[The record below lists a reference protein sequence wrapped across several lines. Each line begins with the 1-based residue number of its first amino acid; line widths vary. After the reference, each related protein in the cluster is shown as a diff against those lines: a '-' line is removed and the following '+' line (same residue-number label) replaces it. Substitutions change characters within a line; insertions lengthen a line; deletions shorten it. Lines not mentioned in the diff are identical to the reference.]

1 MPKVN
6 PDDVLRSEPKFSR
19 SQITRGLKESQ
30 QPRVERDGGDYGAG
44 LIRKASLIARGE
56 ALGHGMWIDDEMLN
70 QVAEHANS
78 LKTGLKVRFTHP
90 GLSSDGLGTLTAR
103 AKAVEVIDGATIG
116 DLHIVQSAHKT
127 PDGDLAEYVMDLA
140 ESDPD
145 MFGMSI
151 VYSPDFKAE
160 REHERD
166 HTEFDEDGRGEFVSP
181 DPANESNLPHARL
194 SKLYAAD
201 VVDEPAANPN
211 GLFYREQSLAKDA
224 DALVSYALGLST
236 ERPAMVS
243 LSIDPDRVSQ
253 FVGRFLDNHGLQITS
268 KEDPMADT
276 EKNQDADKKPENDQ
290 PTTETETKPEESGT
304 PEEKPAGD
312 GELSARARE
321 GKAFIEAFGEEDG
334 SKYFANGLSFEQA
347 QVQFTKKLREENE
360 QLRQRLS
367 ARRADGVEEPI
378 EFSSDEDKR
387 QQKKGLES
395 VIRRANR

>member
-166 HTEFDEDGRGEFVSP
+166 ADG
-181 DPANESNLPHARL
+181 
-194 SKLYAAD
+194 
-201 VVDEPAANPN
+201 
-211 GLFYREQSLAKDA
+211 
-224 DALVSYALGLST
+224 
-236 ERPAMVS
+236 
-243 LSIDPDRVSQ
+243 
-253 FVGRFLDNHGLQITS
+253 
-268 KEDPMADT
+268 
-276 EKNQDADKKPENDQ
+276 
-290 PTTETETKPEESGT
+290 
-304 PEEKPAGD
+304 PAGD
-312 GELSARARE
+312 ARLDDRIRAFDRFGRE
-321 GKAFIEAFGEEDG
+321 SWHRPDNACD
-334 SKYFANGLSFEQA
+334 S
-347 QVQFTKKLREENE
+347 QVGPASQ
-360 QLRQRLS
+360 QS
-367 ARRADGVEEPI
+367 GV
-378 EFSSDEDKR
+378 
-387 QQKKGLES
+387 
-395 VIRRANR
+395 